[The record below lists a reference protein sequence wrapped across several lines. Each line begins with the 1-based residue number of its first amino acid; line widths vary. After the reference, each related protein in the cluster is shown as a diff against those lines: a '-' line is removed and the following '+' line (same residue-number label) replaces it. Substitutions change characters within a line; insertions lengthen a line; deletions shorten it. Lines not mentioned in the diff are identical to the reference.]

1 MPGTIIDPE
10 RAVIDPLKMLRLMR
24 LCSPML
30 PIGSFTWSQGLE
42 SAVERGWIH
51 HLESAG
57 DWVEAGL
64 LKNVARMEGP
74 LLIRL
79 LGALQAGDQETFV
92 EWNELTFALRETSE
106 LYNEDSEQGEL
117 LQRLNRLHYPS
128 YRHQSIKLSLP
139 AAFAEA
145 LHAAEIPAND
155 GLLGFL
161 WMWVETQVSQLI
173 KLIPLG
179 LRDGQQ
185 LLDRLL
191 AKIPLAHHISLS
203 CPDDE
208 IGVGLPGRSMASSF
222 HESQYCRIYRS

>member
-10 RAVIDPLKMLRLMR
+10 KVIIDPLKMLRLLR

-51 HLESAG
+51 HLESAS

-64 LKNVARMEGP
+64 LMSVARMEGP
-74 LLIRL
+74 LLLRL
-79 LGALQAGDQETFV
+79 LAALQADDQEAFV
-92 EWNELTFALRETSE
+92 GWNELTLALRETSE
-106 LYNEDSEQGEL
+106 LCNEDSEQGEL
-117 LQRLNRLHYPS
+117 LQRLNRLHYPT
-128 YRHQSIKLSLP
+128 YPHQSIKLSLP

-145 LHAAEIPAND
+145 LHAAEIPSRD

-173 KLIPLG
+173 KLMPLG
-179 LRDGQQ
+179 LRDGQE

-191 AKIPLAHHISLS
+191 TKIPLAHDISLS

-208 IGVGLPGRSMASSF
+208 IGVGLPGRALASSF

>member
-1 MPGTIIDPE
+1 MPDTSIDPVK
-10 RAVIDPLKMLRLMR
+10 AAIDPLKMLRLMR

-51 HLESAG
+51 DRESAQ

-64 LKNVARMEGP
+64 LQGVARMEGA
-74 LLIRL
+74 LLLRL
-79 LGALQAGDQETFV
+79 TSALQKGDHEAFV
-92 EWNELTFALRETSE
+92 AWNDLTFALRETSE

-117 LQRLNRLHYPS
+117 LHRLNLLHYPT
-128 YRHQSIKLSLP
+128 YPHQTIKLSLP

-145 LHAAEIPAND
+145 LHAAEIPADD

-161 WMWVETQVSQLI
+161 WMWVETQVTQLI

-179 LRDGQQ
+179 LRDGQL
-185 LLDRLL
+185 LLDSLL
-191 AKIPLAHHISLS
+191 SKIPLAQTISLS
-203 CPDDE
+203 CPDDH
-208 IGVGLPGRSMASSF
+208 IGIGLPGRALASSF
-222 HESQYCRIYRS
+222 HETQYCRIYRS